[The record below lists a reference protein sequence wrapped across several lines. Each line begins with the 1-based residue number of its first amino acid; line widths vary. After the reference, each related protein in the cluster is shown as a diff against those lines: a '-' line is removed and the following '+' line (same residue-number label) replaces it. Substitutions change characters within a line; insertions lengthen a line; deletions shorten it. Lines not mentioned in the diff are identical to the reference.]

1 MSVLPGSIHAE
12 DLQPGLVLELGSHPV
27 TEAEII
33 DFASQWDPH
42 YFHVDPERAKEES
55 RYAGL
60 IASGL
65 HTLSIYQRLWV
76 LGRNDEWNVIAGA
89 GISDARHMFSYQQ
102 RNSPLRRTVT
112 IDEVGGS
119 ALYLL
124 SDLAS
129 GVTGEIHYV
138 DSGYHIVSMP
148 TLDELKQT
156 DG

>member
-89 GISDARHMFSYQQ
+89 GIDNVRLLRPVRPGDVLTARSEVRDVRLEAEKQRGYVVFSGRVVNQHDKPVLELEIGAYVAM
-102 RNSPLRRTVT
+102 R
-112 IDEVGGS
+112 S
-119 ALYLL
+119 A
-124 SDLAS
+124 
-129 GVTGEIHYV
+129 
-138 DSGYHIVSMP
+138 
-148 TLDELKQT
+148 
-156 DG
+156 